1 MNNDGTTFRITFQGI
16 QYIVDVMEW
25 NGRTSVYVEYAD
37 IDDDIAEEDLLKL
50 TQYLVEE
57 GFVEYDE

>member
-1 MNNDGTTFRITFQGI
+1 MNNDGSTFHITFQGI

-25 NGRTSVYVEYAD
+25 NGKTSLYVEYAD

>member
-1 MNNDGTTFRITFQGI
+1 MNNDGSTFRITFQGI

-25 NGRTSVYVEYAD
+25 NGKTSLYVEYAD

>member
-1 MNNDGTTFRITFQGI
+1 VNNDGTTFRITFQGI

-25 NGRTSVYVEYAD
+25 NGRASVYVEYAD

>member
-1 MNNDGTTFRITFQGI
+1 VNNDGTTFRITFQGI

>member
-50 TQYLVEE
+50 IQYLVEE

>member
-1 MNNDGTTFRITFQGI
+1 MNNDDTTFRITFQGI
-16 QYIVDVMEW
+16 QYIVDVVEW
-25 NGRTSVYVEYAD
+25 NGRTTVYVEYAD

>member
-25 NGRTSVYVEYAD
+25 NGRASVYVEYAD

>member
-1 MNNDGTTFRITFQGI
+1 
-16 QYIVDVMEW
+16 MEW

-37 IDDDIAEEDLLKL
+37 IDDDIPEEELLKL

>member
-1 MNNDGTTFRITFQGI
+1 
-16 QYIVDVMEW
+16 MEW
-25 NGRTSVYVEYAD
+25 NGRASVYVEYAD

>member
-1 MNNDGTTFRITFQGI
+1 
-16 QYIVDVMEW
+16 MEW
-25 NGRTSVYVEYAD
+25 NGKTSLYVEYAD

>member
-1 MNNDGTTFRITFQGI
+1 MNNDSTTFRITFQGI

-37 IDDDIAEEDLLKL
+37 IDDDIPEEELLKL

>member
-1 MNNDGTTFRITFQGI
+1 VNNDSTTFRITFQGI

-37 IDDDIAEEDLLKL
+37 IDDDIPEEELLKL

>member
-1 MNNDGTTFRITFQGI
+1 VNNDDTTFRITFQGI
-16 QYIVDVMEW
+16 QYIVDVVEW
-25 NGRTSVYVEYAD
+25 NGRTTVYVEYAD